1 MKQIEKQLKAL
12 ANQKRLMILKFLKKE
27 KKASVW
33 EIADKIDLSIK
44 STSRHL
50 AILRS
55 VDLVKGS
62 YVGKEK
68 IYSLETVSNQPSKYI
83 IGML

>member
-1 MKQIEKQLKAL
+1 MEKQLKAL
-12 ANQKRLMILKFLKKE
+12 ANKKRLEILAYLKKE

-33 EIADKIDLSIK
+33 EIADKIDLSLK

-68 IYSLETVSNQPSKYI
+68 IYCLESISDQPSKYI
-83 IGML
+83 LGML